1 MEKVYIV
8 HRHVSYT
15 YPNTEFDD
23 VCDTIDRVFESK
35 DKAVNYIRKE
45 IVRWHDSAIRRKET
59 VDVITDETEW
69 SRPGNRAYFM
79 GVDDNASV
87 SRNLYYTIHKVE

>member
-8 HRHVSYT
+8 HRHVSYAH
-15 YPNTEFDD
+15 PDTEYDD

-35 DKAVNYIRKE
+35 DKAVNYIRQE
-45 IVRWHDSAIRRKET
+45 IVRWHDSAIRSKEF

-69 SRPGNRAYFM
+69 SRPGNCAHFM
-79 GVDDNASV
+79 GGDDNV
-87 SRNLYYTIHKVE
+87 RVFRNLYYTIHKVE

>member
-1 MEKVYIV
+1 MKKVYIV
-8 HRHVSYT
+8 HRHVAYA
-15 YPNTEFDD
+15 YPNIEFDD

-35 DKAVNYIRKE
+35 DKAVNYIRQE

-59 VDVITDETEW
+59 VDDITDEIEW

-79 GVDDNASV
+79 GVDDNAIV

>member
-8 HRHVSYT
+8 HRHTSYR
-15 YPNTEFDD
+15 YPNSEFDD
-23 VCDTIDRVFESK
+23 VYNTIDRVFESK

-45 IVRWHDSAIRRKET
+45 IVGWHDSVIRRGGF

-69 SRPGNRAYFM
+69 SRPGNCAHFM
-79 GVDDNASV
+79 GVDDNVSV
-87 SRNLYYTIHKVE
+87 FRNLYYTIHKVE